1 MSGVATGS
9 TPAASL
15 LTCVRAQVAA
25 EVRTR
30 LRSPGTVVAVLAIL
44 VVSFLWI
51 PDPASQAVSI
61 SWDTQAGQRQTG
73 LYTSAYVGTAAA
85 SLAGVFLSLIGFYLV
100 AGSVRRDRESGVG
113 AILAAT
119 PLSRTAYL
127 AGKLAAHTVYLH
139 AVGLAALASGVI
151 VFLRYGTGPFV
162 AWQFLAPFVAFVPA
176 SLAFT
181 AALALLFD
189 TTPGLRSRGGPV
201 VYFFAWSFGLILLPI
216 ALHGGVERQV
226 RYEGPMVFDP
236 TGMATL
242 MVQIER
248 QADVKPGTASI
259 GIEISEKPMARV
271 EWHAGY
277 LTAGFLLSRLLSLGW
292 SAVPL
297 ALGVLFFDR
306 FDPARTRHTTRR
318 RGLLARLGS
327 RSDRESIRGS
337 RGSRG
342 AADVVDGPAGSPGA
356 VGGSYFKGVPTA
368 PSVWGAVAA
377 EARLVWLTAS
387 WLRWPLVAAALGAAV
402 LPGPAT
408 RVALAV
414 FLLLLAP
421 ILSEVAAREDLA
433 GTRGLVQSQPGVP
446 RSMVLWKAAAV
457 LLFVLALGLPATL
470 RAGSEAPERGL
481 AVTTGLAFVA
491 ALSVACGAL
500 SGGGKLFSGLYTA
513 HWYLAVNGAGA
524 LDYCGA
530 FGGGLGIGTRAT
542 YLAAGASMLTLAW
555 VVERW
560 RVLR

>member
-1 MSGVATGS
+1 MSVAAAGS
-9 TPAASL
+9 TGAASL

-51 PDPASQAVSI
+51 PDPASRAVSI
-61 SWDTQAGQRQTG
+61 SWETQAGQRQTG
-73 LYTSAYVGTAAA
+73 VYTSAYVGTVAA
-85 SLAGVFLSLIGFYLV
+85 SLAGIFLSLIGFYLV

-119 PLSRTAYL
+119 PLSRSAYL

-181 AALALLFD
+181 AAFALLFD
-189 TTPGLRSRGGPV
+189 TTPGLRGRAGPV
-201 VYFFAWSFGLILLPI
+201 VYFFAWSFGLIVLPLE
-216 ALHGGVERQV
+216 LHGGVERQA
-226 RYEGPMVFDP
+226 RYEGAVVFDP

-242 MVQIER
+242 TVEIES
-248 QADVKPGTASI
+248 QADAKPGTASI
-259 GIEISEKPMARV
+259 GIEYSEKPIQRV

-277 LTAGFLLSRLLSLGW
+277 LTAGFLLSRLLSLAW

-297 ALGVLFFDR
+297 ALAVFFFDR
-306 FDPARTRHTTRR
+306 FDPAWTRQTTRR
-318 RGLLARLGS
+318 RGLRARLRS
-327 RSDRESIRGS
+327 RAGE
-337 RGSRG
+337 
-342 AADVVDGPAGSPGA
+342 AAPAPSADDHPSGRTHLE
-356 VGGSYFKGVPTA
+356 GVQAA

-402 LPGPAT
+402 LPGQAT
-408 RVALAV
+408 SAALAV

-421 ILSEVAAREDLA
+421 ILSEVAAREELA
-433 GTRGLVQSQPGVP
+433 GTRGLVQSQPGLP
-446 RSMVLWKAAAV
+446 RSMVMWKAGAV

-470 RAGSEAPERGL
+470 RAGAEAPARGL
-481 AVTTGLAFVA
+481 ALATGLAFVA

-500 SGGGKLFSGLYTA
+500 TGGGKLFSGLYTA
-513 HWYLAVNGAGA
+513 LWYLAVNGAGS

-530 FGGGLGIGTRAT
+530 FGGGLEIGTRAA
-542 YLAAGASMLTLAW
+542 YLAAGASVLALAW

-560 RVLR
+560 RAA